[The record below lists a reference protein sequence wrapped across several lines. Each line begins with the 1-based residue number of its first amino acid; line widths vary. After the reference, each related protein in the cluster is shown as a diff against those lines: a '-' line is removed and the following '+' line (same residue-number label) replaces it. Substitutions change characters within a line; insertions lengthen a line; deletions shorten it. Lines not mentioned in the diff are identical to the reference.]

1 MWIMFH
7 KRCFGH
13 IYYKI
18 RSDHVTSRQFVV
30 NLVLIVVGN
39 VSGFIAIF
47 AGCEADHPFHEPMLH
62 RWTIPFM
69 NLCCISGPSLS

>member
-13 IYYKI
+13 ICYKI
-18 RSDHVTSRQFVV
+18 RSDHVTSRQFVA

-39 VSGFIAIF
+39 FLDLLLFLLGAK
-47 AGCEADHPFHEPMLH
+47 L
-62 RWTIPFM
+62 TIPFM
-69 NLCCISGPSLS
+69 NLCCIGGPSIS